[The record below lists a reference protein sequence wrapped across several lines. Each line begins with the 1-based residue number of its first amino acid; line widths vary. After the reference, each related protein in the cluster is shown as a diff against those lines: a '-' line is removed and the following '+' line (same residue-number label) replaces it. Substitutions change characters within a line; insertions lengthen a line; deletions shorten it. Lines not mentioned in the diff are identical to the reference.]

1 MRHKV
6 PFAPSHTEYDLAL
19 DGTPVTWCHDS
30 RKPILA
36 SNALPPRVSVP
47 PSYSQLQ
54 AALASKYEIEREL
67 GRGGM
72 ATVYLAR
79 DLRHDR
85 NVAIKVLRDEVAE
98 SLARDRFIRET
109 QLAARLNHPH
119 VLPLYDSGEADGILY
134 FVMPLMQG
142 QTLREQLDA
151 DGQLSID
158 AALKVATEVAEALD
172 YAHRHGVVHRDIKPE
187 NILLHEGHAII
198 ADFGIGKAIADA
210 QSDEATLTQVGV
222 VVGTPAYMSPEQG
235 SGDVIDHRTDFFSFG
250 CVLYEMLTGIL
261 PFRGGS
267 AHATIASR
275 MIDTPREVTELRDA
289 VPVSLSNTVSRL
301 LAKDPADRFTSGAE
315 LISALTSRDVSAPV
329 ASAIKSIAVLPFVNL
344 SASSDDEYFA
354 DGITEEII
362 NVLSQHTRLRVAART
377 SCFACKGTKDDPR
390 LIAQRLGVRTVLEGS
405 VRKAGSRL
413 RVTAQLINAADG
425 CHLWSERFDRE
436 MTDVFAL
443 QDDIASAIGD
453 KLELSLLGGSDSR
466 VNRAGPRH
474 VEAYEFLLRG
484 RVLLAQRGPSI
495 VPAAECFQQALALD
509 PELAE
514 AHALLA
520 DAQRLFAIYGMAP
533 TSEVI
538 PRARAA
544 ANRALSLD
552 PRQVEALATLANIAA
567 VFDWDCAAGR
577 AYTGRALAIDPLHVR
592 ALVES
597 GFVEAYRHG
606 STDVSRRHALEDLER
621 ATSIDPLNAWAFA
634 LRAWAHSSVADHEDA
649 VRLAR
654 HAIDLDPAAF
664 TGRWALVWTLAA
676 ASRDAEAL
684 AAAEPALTM
693 SRRGVRI
700 LCEMAASH
708 ARLGA
713 REAAELLHQE
723 VSERAHTGYVGW
735 SEQAAIAAS
744 AGRITEARELLRRG
758 IEARESYISFE
769 SCPAW
774 QPLRDD
780 DEGRRMLDAA
790 GP

>member
-1 MRHKV
+1 LR
-6 PFAPSHTEYDLAL
+6 
-19 DGTPVTWCHDS
+19 PVTCCHAS
-30 RKPILA
+30 LA
-36 SNALPPRVSVP
+36 AYIGVNALPLRVSVP
-47 PSYSQLQ
+47 PSYAQFQ
-54 AALASKYEIEREL
+54 AALASKYVIEREL

-119 VLPLYDSGEADGILY
+119 VLPLYDSGEADGTLY

-142 QTLREQLDA
+142 QTLRERLDA

-158 AALKVATEVAEALD
+158 VVLKLATEVADALD

-198 ADFGIGKAIADA
+198 ADFGIGKAIVDA
-210 QSDEATLTQVGV
+210 QSDDTMLTRVGV
-222 VVGTPAYMSPEQG
+222 VVGTPAYMSPEQA

-261 PFRGGS
+261 PFKGGS

-315 LISALTSRDVSAPV
+315 LISALTSPDVSATV

-413 RVTAQLINAADG
+413 RVTAQLINASDG

-443 QDDIASAIGD
+443 QDDIASAIGH
-453 KLELSLLGGSDSR
+453 KLELSLLGDAESR
-466 VNRAGPRH
+466 VSRAGPRH
-474 VEAYEFLLRG
+474 VEAYELLLRG

-495 VPAAECFQQALALD
+495 VHAAQCFQQALTLD
-509 PELAE
+509 SELAE

-567 VFDWDCAAGR
+567 VFDWDAAAGH
-577 AYTGRALAIDPLHVR
+577 AFTKRALAINPLHVR

-597 GFVEAYRHG
+597 GFVESYRHG
-606 STDVSRRHALEDLER
+606 GTDASQRHALEDLER

-634 LRAWAHSSVADHEDA
+634 LRAWSHSSVGDHEEA

-654 HAIDLDPAAF
+654 HAIDLDPGAF

-676 ASRDAEAL
+676 AARDVEAL
-684 AAAEPALTM
+684 EAAEPALAM
-693 SRRGVRI
+693 SGRGVRI

-708 ARLGA
+708 ARLGN
-713 REAAELLHQE
+713 RDAAESLYEE
-723 VSERAHTGYVGW
+723 VLVRARTGYVGW

-744 AGRITEARELLRRG
+744 AGRVADARDLLRRG
-758 IEARESYISFE
+758 IEVRESYLSFE

-774 QPLRDD
+774 QPLRGD

>member
-1 MRHKV
+1 
-6 PFAPSHTEYDLAL
+6 
-19 DGTPVTWCHDS
+19 
-30 RKPILA
+30 
-36 SNALPPRVSVP
+36 
-47 PSYSQLQ
+47 
-54 AALASKYEIEREL
+54 
-67 GRGGM
+67 M

-79 DLRHDR
+79 DLRHSR
-85 NVAIKVLRDEVAE
+85 NVAIKVLRDEVVE

-109 QLAARLNHPH
+109 QFAARLNHPH

-134 FVMPLMQG
+134 FVMPLMEG
-142 QTLREQLDA
+142 QTLRDRLDA
-151 DGQLSID
+151 DGPMPVD
-158 AALKVATEVAEALD
+158 AVLKLAIEVADALD

-210 QSDEATLTQVGV
+210 QSTDATITNLGV
-222 VVGTPAYMSPEQG
+222 IVGTPAYMSPEQA
-235 SGDVIDHRTDFFSFG
+235 SGDVIDHRTDFFSLG

-261 PFRGGS
+261 PFKGGS

-289 VPVSLSNTVSRL
+289 VPISLSHTVSRL
-301 LAKDPADRFTSGAE
+301 LAKDPADRFTSGAQ
-315 LISALTSRDVSAPV
+315 LMSALTSREVVAP
-329 ASAIKSIAVLPFVNL
+329 AAHAIKSIAVLPFVNL
-344 SASSDDEYFA
+344 SASSDDGYLA

-390 LIAQRLGVRTVLEGS
+390 LIAERLGVRMLLEGS
-405 VRKAGSRL
+405 VRRAGSRL
-413 RVTAQLINAADG
+413 RVTAQLINASDG

-436 MTDVFAL
+436 MADVFAL

-453 KLELSLLGGSDSR
+453 KLELSLLGDARSR

-474 VEAYEFLLRG
+474 IEAYELLLRG

-544 ANRALSLD
+544 AKRALSLD

-567 VFDWDCAAGR
+567 VFDWDATAGR
-577 AYTGRALAIDPLHVR
+577 ALTERALAIDPLHVR

-606 STDVSRRHALEDLER
+606 ATDATRRHALEDLER

-634 LRAWAHSSVADHEDA
+634 LRAWSHSSVADHEVA

-676 ASRDAEAL
+676 AGRDVEAL
-684 AAAEPALTM
+684 EAAEPALTL

-708 ARLGA
+708 ARLGNQ
-713 REAAELLHQE
+713 EAAESLHEE
-723 VSERAHTGYVGW
+723 VVVRARTSYVGW

-744 AGRITEARELLRRG
+744 AGHIGVARDLLRRG
-758 IEARESYISFE
+758 IEARESYIGFE

-780 DEGRRMLDAA
+780 DEGRRLLDAA

>member
-1 MRHKV
+1 V
-6 PFAPSHTEYDLAL
+6 
-19 DGTPVTWCHDS
+19 
-30 RKPILA
+30 
-36 SNALPPRVSVP
+36 
-47 PSYSQLQ
+47 
-54 AALASKYEIEREL
+54 LASKYAIEREL

-85 NVAIKVLRDEVAE
+85 NVAIKILRDEVSE

-119 VLPLYDSGEADGILY
+119 VLPLYDSGEADGTLY

-142 QTLREQLDA
+142 QTLRDRLDA
-151 DGQLSID
+151 DGQLPID
-158 AALKVATEVAEALD
+158 VVLKLATEVADALD

-210 QSDEATLTQVGV
+210 QGDDTALTQVGV
-222 VVGTPAYMSPEQG
+222 VVGTPAYMSPEQA
-235 SGDVIDHRTDFFSFG
+235 SGDVIDHRTDFFSLG
-250 CVLYEMLTGIL
+250 CVVYEMLTGML
-261 PFRGGS
+261 PFKGGS
-267 AHATIASR
+267 AHAAIASR
-275 MIDTPREVTELRDA
+275 MIDTPREVTELRDV
-289 VPVSLSNTVSRL
+289 VPASLSNTVSRL
-301 LAKDPADRFTSGAE
+301 LAKEPADRFMSGAQ
-315 LISALTSRDVSAPV
+315 LMAALRSPDVSAPA
-329 ASAIKSIAVLPFVNL
+329 ASATKSIAVLPFVNL

-362 NVLSQHTRLRVAART
+362 NVLSQHKKLRVAART

-413 RVTAQLINAADG
+413 RVTAQLINASDG

-443 QDDIASAIGD
+443 QDEIASAIGG
-453 KLELSLLGGSDSR
+453 KLELSLLGDAGSR

-474 VEAYEFLLRG
+474 VEAYELLLRG

-495 VPAAECFQQALALD
+495 VAAVQCFQQALAHD

-520 DAQRLFAIYGMAP
+520 DGQRLFAVYGMAP

-544 ANRALSLD
+544 AHRALSLD

-567 VFDWDCAAGR
+567 VFDWDWVAGR
-577 AYTGRALAIDPLHVR
+577 AFTKRALAIDPLHVR

-597 GFVEAYRHG
+597 GFVESYRHG
-606 STDVSRRHALEDLER
+606 ATDESRQHAREDLER

-634 LRAWAHSSVADHEDA
+634 LRAWAHSSVADHQEA

-664 TGRWALVWTLAA
+664 TGRWALVWTLGAA
-676 ASRDAEAL
+676 GRNVEAL
-684 AAAEPALTM
+684 EAAEPALLM

-708 ARLGA
+708 ARLGD
-713 REAAELLHQE
+713 RDAAELLHQE
-723 VSERAHTGYVGW
+723 VSERARTSYVGW

-744 AGRITEARELLRRG
+744 AGRIAEARKMLRRG
-758 IEARESYISFE
+758 IEARESYISVE

-774 QPLRDD
+774 QPMRDD

>member
-1 MRHKV
+1 
-6 PFAPSHTEYDLAL
+6 
-19 DGTPVTWCHDS
+19 
-30 RKPILA
+30 
-36 SNALPPRVSVP
+36 
-47 PSYSQLQ
+47 
-54 AALASKYEIEREL
+54 
-67 GRGGM
+67 M

-85 NVAIKVLRDEVAE
+85 DVAIKVLREEVAE
-98 SLARDRFIRET
+98 SLARERFIRET

-119 VLPLYDSGEADGILY
+119 VLPLYDSGEADGTLY

-142 QTLREQLDA
+142 QTLRDRLDA
-151 DGQLSID
+151 DGQLPID
-158 AALKVATEVAEALD
+158 VVFKLTTEVADALD

-198 ADFGIGKAIADA
+198 ADFGIGKAIAEA
-210 QSDEATLTQVGV
+210 QVGDATLTQVGV
-222 VVGTPAYMSPEQG
+222 VVGTPAYMSPEQA
-235 SGDVIDHRTDFFSFG
+235 SGDVIDHRTDFFSLG
-250 CVLYEMLTGIL
+250 CVLYEMITGIL
-261 PFRGGS
+261 PFKGGS
-267 AHATIASR
+267 AHAAIASR
-275 MIDTPREVTELRDA
+275 MIDTPREVTEIRGM
-289 VPVSLSNTVSRL
+289 VPTSLSNTVSRL
-301 LAKDPADRFTSGAE
+301 LAKDPADRFSSGAQ
-315 LISALTSRDVSAPV
+315 LISALTSQDVSAPA
-329 ASAIKSIAVLPFVNL
+329 ASAIRSIAVLPFVNL
-344 SASSDDEYFA
+344 SASSEDEYFA
-354 DGITEEII
+354 DGITDEII
-362 NVLSQHTRLRVAART
+362 SVLSQHKRLRVAART

-390 LIAQRLGVRTVLEGS
+390 LIAERLGVRMVLEGS

-413 RVTAQLINAADG
+413 RVSAQLINASDG
-425 CHLWSERFDRE
+425 CQLWSERFDRE

-443 QDDIASAIGD
+443 QDDIANAIGG
-453 KLELSLLGGSDSR
+453 KLGLSLLGEADSR

-474 VEAYEFLLRG
+474 VEAYQLLLRG

-495 VPAAECFQQALALD
+495 VPAAQCFQDALAHD

-520 DAQRLFAIYGMAP
+520 DAQRLSAIYGMAP

-567 VFDWDCAAGR
+567 VFDWDSTAGR
-577 AYTGRALAIDPLHVR
+577 AFTERALAIDPLHVR

-597 GFVEAYRHG
+597 GFLEAYRHG
-606 STDVSRRHALEDLER
+606 GSAASRRHALEDLER

-634 LRAWAHSSVADHEDA
+634 LRAWSHSSVADHAEA

-664 TGRWALVWTLAA
+664 TGRWALVWTLAGA
-676 ASRDAEAL
+676 GRDVEAL
-684 AAAEPALTM
+684 EAAEPALTM

-708 ARLGA
+708 ARLGN
-713 REAAELLHQE
+713 RDAAESLYRE
-723 VSERAHTGYVGW
+723 VSERAHTSYVGW
-735 SEQAAIAAS
+735 SEQAAVAAS
-744 AGRITEARELLRRG
+744 AGRIADARELLRRG
-758 IEARESYISFE
+758 IEARESYVGFE

-774 QPLRDD
+774 LPMRTD

>member
-1 MRHKV
+1 V
-6 PFAPSHTEYDLAL
+6 S
-19 DGTPVTWCHDS
+19 
-30 RKPILA
+30 
-36 SNALPPRVSVP
+36 LPR
-47 PSYSQLQ
+47 SYVQFQ
-54 AALASKYEIEREL
+54 AALANKYSIEREL

-85 NVAIKVLRDEVAE
+85 KVAIKVLRDEVVE

-109 QLAARLNHPH
+109 QFAARLNHPH
-119 VLPLYDSGEADGILY
+119 VLSLYDSGDADGILY
-134 FVMPLMQG
+134 FVMPLMEG
-142 QTLREQLDA
+142 QTLRDRLDA
-151 DGQLSID
+151 DGPLPID
-158 AALKVATEVAEALD
+158 VVLKLAIEVADALD
-172 YAHRHGVVHRDIKPE
+172 YAHRNGVVHRDIKPE
-187 NILLHEGHAII
+187 NVLLHEGHAII

-210 QSDEATLTQVGV
+210 QSTDATLTNLGV
-222 VVGTPAYMSPEQG
+222 IVGTPAYMSPEQA
-235 SGDVIDHRTDFFSFG
+235 SGEVIDHRTDFFSFG
-250 CVLYEMLTGIL
+250 CVLYEMLTGVL
-261 PFRGGS
+261 PFKGGS

-289 VPVSLSNTVSRL
+289 VPVSLSHTVSRL
-301 LAKDPADRFTSGAE
+301 LAKDPADRFTSGAQ
-315 LISALTSRDVSAPV
+315 LMSALTSREVAAP
-329 ASAIKSIAVLPFVNL
+329 AAHAIKSIAVLPFVNL
-344 SASSDDEYFA
+344 SASADDGYLA

-362 NVLSQHTRLRVAART
+362 NVLSQHTQLRVAART

-390 LIAQRLGVRTVLEGS
+390 LIAERLGVRTLLEGS
-405 VRKAGSRL
+405 VRRAGSRL
-413 RVTAQLINAADG
+413 RVTAQLINASDG

-436 MTDVFAL
+436 MADVFAL

-453 KLELSLLGGSDSR
+453 KLELSLLGDARSR

-474 VEAYEFLLRG
+474 IEAYELLLRG

-544 ANRALSLD
+544 AKRALSLD

-567 VFDWDCAAGR
+567 VFDWDAAAGR
-577 AYTGRALAIDPLHVR
+577 TLTERALAIDPLHVR

-597 GFVEAYRHG
+597 GFVESYRHG
-606 STDVSRRHALEDLER
+606 ATEVTRRHALDDLER

-634 LRAWAHSSVADHEDA
+634 LRAWSHSSVADHGAA

-676 ASRDAEAL
+676 ASRDVEAL
-684 AAAEPALTM
+684 EAAEPALTL

-708 ARLGA
+708 ARLGN
-713 REAAELLHQE
+713 REAAESLYEE
-723 VSERAHTGYVGW
+723 VLVRARTSYVGW

-744 AGRITEARELLRRG
+744 AGHIAGARDLLRRG
-758 IEARESYISFE
+758 IEARESYLSFE

-774 QPLRDD
+774 QPLRAD

>member
-1 MRHKV
+1 V
-6 PFAPSHTEYDLAL
+6 
-19 DGTPVTWCHDS
+19 
-30 RKPILA
+30 
-36 SNALPPRVSVP
+36 
-47 PSYSQLQ
+47 
-54 AALASKYEIEREL
+54 LASKYAIEREL

-85 NVAIKVLRDEVAE
+85 NVAIKILRDEVAE

-119 VLPLYDSGEADGILY
+119 VLPLYDSGEADGTLY

-142 QTLREQLDA
+142 QTLRDRLDA
-151 DGQLSID
+151 DGQLPID
-158 AALKVATEVAEALD
+158 VVLKLATEVADALD

-210 QSDEATLTQVGV
+210 QGDATALTQVGV
-222 VVGTPAYMSPEQG
+222 VVGTPAYMSPEQA
-235 SGDVIDHRTDFFSFG
+235 SGDVIDHRTDFFSLG
-250 CVLYEMLTGIL
+250 CVVYEMLTGML
-261 PFRGGS
+261 PFKGGS
-267 AHATIASR
+267 AHAAIASR
-275 MIDTPREVTELRDA
+275 MIDTPREVTELRDV
-289 VPVSLSNTVSRL
+289 VPASLSNTVSRL
-301 LAKDPADRFTSGAE
+301 LAKEPADRFMSGAQ
-315 LISALTSRDVSAPV
+315 LMAALRSPDVSAPA
-329 ASAIKSIAVLPFVNL
+329 ASATKSIAVLPFVNL

-362 NVLSQHTRLRVAART
+362 NVLSQHKKLRVAART

-413 RVTAQLINAADG
+413 RVTAQLINASDG

-443 QDDIASAIGD
+443 QDEIASAIGG
-453 KLELSLLGGSDSR
+453 KLELSLLGDAGSR

-474 VEAYEFLLRG
+474 VEAYELLLRG

-495 VPAAECFQQALALD
+495 VAAAQCFQQALAHD

-520 DAQRLFAIYGMAP
+520 DGQRLFAVYGMAP

-544 ANRALSLD
+544 AHRALSLD

-567 VFDWDCAAGR
+567 VFDWDWAAGR
-577 AYTGRALAIDPLHVR
+577 AFTKRALAIDPLHVR

-597 GFVEAYRHG
+597 GFVESYRHG
-606 STDVSRRHALEDLER
+606 ATDESRQHAREDLER

-634 LRAWAHSSVADHEDA
+634 LRAWAHSSVADHQEA

-664 TGRWALVWTLAA
+664 TGRWALVWTLGAA
-676 ASRDAEAL
+676 GRNVEAL
-684 AAAEPALTM
+684 EAAEPALLM

-708 ARLGA
+708 ARLGD
-713 REAAELLHQE
+713 RDAAELLHQE
-723 VSERAHTGYVGW
+723 VSERARTSYVGW

-744 AGRITEARELLRRG
+744 AGRIAEARTLLRRG

-774 QPLRDD
+774 QPMRDD

>member
-1 MRHKV
+1 V
-6 PFAPSHTEYDLAL
+6 
-19 DGTPVTWCHDS
+19 
-30 RKPILA
+30 
-36 SNALPPRVSVP
+36 
-47 PSYSQLQ
+47 
-54 AALASKYEIEREL
+54 LASKYAIEREL

-85 NVAIKVLRDEVAE
+85 NVAIKILRDEVAE

-119 VLPLYDSGEADGILY
+119 VLPLYDSGEADGTLY

-142 QTLREQLDA
+142 QTLRDRLDA
-151 DGQLSID
+151 DGQLPID
-158 AALKVATEVAEALD
+158 VVLKLATEVADALD

-210 QSDEATLTQVGV
+210 QGDDTALTQVGV
-222 VVGTPAYMSPEQG
+222 VVGTPAYMSPEQA
-235 SGDVIDHRTDFFSFG
+235 SGDVIDHRTDFFSLG
-250 CVLYEMLTGIL
+250 CVVYEMLTGML
-261 PFRGGS
+261 PFKGGS
-267 AHATIASR
+267 AHAAIASR
-275 MIDTPREVTELRDA
+275 MIDTPREVTELRDV
-289 VPVSLSNTVSRL
+289 VPASLSNTVSRL
-301 LAKDPADRFTSGAE
+301 LAKEPADRFTSGAQ
-315 LISALTSRDVSAPV
+315 LMAALRSPDVSAPA
-329 ASAIKSIAVLPFVNL
+329 ASATKSIAVLPFVNL

-362 NVLSQHTRLRVAART
+362 NVLSQHKKLRVAART

-413 RVTAQLINAADG
+413 RVTAQLINASDG

-443 QDDIASAIGD
+443 QDEIASAIGG
-453 KLELSLLGGSDSR
+453 KLELSLLGDAGSR

-474 VEAYEFLLRG
+474 VEAYELLLRG

-495 VPAAECFQQALALD
+495 VAAAQCFQQALAHD

-520 DAQRLFAIYGMAP
+520 DGQRLFAVYGMAP

-544 ANRALSLD
+544 AHRALSLD

-567 VFDWDCAAGR
+567 VFDWDWAAGR
-577 AYTGRALAIDPLHVR
+577 AFTKRALAIDPLHVR

-597 GFVEAYRHG
+597 GFVESYRHG
-606 STDVSRRHALEDLER
+606 ATDESRQHAREDLER

-634 LRAWAHSSVADHEDA
+634 LRAWAHSSVADHQEA

-654 HAIDLDPAAF
+654 HAIELDPAAF
-664 TGRWALVWTLAA
+664 TGRWALVWTLGAA
-676 ASRDAEAL
+676 GRNVEAL
-684 AAAEPALTM
+684 EAAEPALLM

-708 ARLGA
+708 ARLGD

-723 VSERAHTGYVGW
+723 VSERARTSYVGW

-744 AGRITEARELLRRG
+744 AGRIAEARTLLRRG

-774 QPLRDD
+774 QPMRDD

>member
-1 MRHKV
+1 M
-6 PFAPSHTEYDLAL
+6 
-19 DGTPVTWCHDS
+19 
-30 RKPILA
+30 
-36 SNALPPRVSVP
+36 NVP
-47 PSYSQLQ
+47 PSYSRLQ
-54 AALASKYEIEREL
+54 SALANKYEIEREL

-109 QLAARLNHPH
+109 HLAARLNHPH

-142 QTLREQLDA
+142 QTLRERLDA
-151 DGQLSID
+151 DAQLSID
-158 AALKVATEVAEALD
+158 VVLKLATEVADALD

-198 ADFGIGKAIADA
+198 ADFGIGKAVADA
-210 QSDEATLTQVGV
+210 QSDDTTLTQVGV

-235 SGDVIDHRTDFFSFG
+235 CGDVIDHRTDFFSLG

-261 PFRGGS
+261 PFKGGS

-275 MIDTPREVTELRDA
+275 MIDTPREVTELRDT
-289 VPVSLSNTVSRL
+289 VPVSLSNAVSRL

-315 LISALTSRDVSAPV
+315 LLLALASRDVSAPV
-329 ASAIKSIAVLPFVNL
+329 ARAIKSIAVLPFVNL
-344 SASSDDEYFA
+344 SASLDDEYFA

-390 LIAQRLGVRTVLEGS
+390 MIAQRLGVRTVLEGS

-413 RVTAQLINAADG
+413 RVTAQLINASDG

-453 KLELSLLGGSDSR
+453 KLELSLLGDAESR
-466 VNRAGPRH
+466 VTRAGPRH
-474 VEAYEFLLRG
+474 VEAYELLLRG

-495 VPAAECFQQALALD
+495 VPAAGCFQQALALD

-533 TSEVI
+533 ASEVI

-544 ANRALSLD
+544 ANRALALD
-552 PRQVEALATLANIAA
+552 PRQVEALATLASIAA
-567 VFDWDCAAGR
+567 VFDWDSAAGR
-577 AYTGRALAIDPLHVR
+577 AFAERALAIDPLHVR
-592 ALVES
+592 VLVES
-597 GFVEAYRHG
+597 GFVESYRHG
-606 STDVSRRHALEDLER
+606 ATDVARRHALDDLER

-634 LRAWAHSSVADHEDA
+634 LRAWAHSSVANHDDA

-676 ASRDAEAL
+676 AGRDAEAL
-684 AAAEPALTM
+684 AATEPALTM
-693 SRRGVRI
+693 SRRSVRI

-708 ARLGA
+708 ARLGD

-723 VSERAHTGYVGW
+723 VLERARASYVGW

>member
-1 MRHKV
+1 V
-6 PFAPSHTEYDLAL
+6 
-19 DGTPVTWCHDS
+19 
-30 RKPILA
+30 
-36 SNALPPRVSVP
+36 
-47 PSYSQLQ
+47 
-54 AALASKYEIEREL
+54 LASKYAIEREL

-85 NVAIKVLRDEVAE
+85 NVAIKILRDEVAE

-119 VLPLYDSGEADGILY
+119 VLPLYDSGEADGTLY

-142 QTLREQLDA
+142 QTLRDRLDA
-151 DGQLSID
+151 DGQLPID
-158 AALKVATEVAEALD
+158 VVLKLATEVADALD

-210 QSDEATLTQVGV
+210 QGDDTALTQVWV
-222 VVGTPAYMSPEQG
+222 VVGTPAYMSPEQA
-235 SGDVIDHRTDFFSFG
+235 SGDVIDHRTDFFSLG
-250 CVLYEMLTGIL
+250 CVVYEMLTGML
-261 PFRGGS
+261 PFKGGS
-267 AHATIASR
+267 AHAAIASR
-275 MIDTPREVTELRDA
+275 MIDTPREVTELRDV
-289 VPVSLSNTVSRL
+289 VPASLSNTVSRL
-301 LAKDPADRFTSGAE
+301 LAKEPADRFMSGAQ
-315 LISALTSRDVSAPV
+315 LMAALRSPDVSAPA
-329 ASAIKSIAVLPFVNL
+329 ASATKSIAVLPFVNL

-362 NVLSQHTRLRVAART
+362 NVLSQHKKLRVAART

-413 RVTAQLINAADG
+413 RVTAQLINASDG

-443 QDDIASAIGD
+443 QDEIASAIGG
-453 KLELSLLGGSDSR
+453 KLELSLLGDGGSR

-474 VEAYEFLLRG
+474 VEAYELLLRG

-495 VPAAECFQQALALD
+495 VAAAQCFQQALAHD

-520 DAQRLFAIYGMAP
+520 DGQRLFAVYGMAP

-544 ANRALSLD
+544 AHRALSLD

-567 VFDWDCAAGR
+567 VFDWDWVAGR
-577 AYTGRALAIDPLHVR
+577 AFTKRALAIDPLHVR

-597 GFVEAYRHG
+597 GFVESYRHG
-606 STDVSRRHALEDLER
+606 ATDESRQHAREDLER

-634 LRAWAHSSVADHEDA
+634 LRAWAHSSVADHQEA

-654 HAIDLDPAAF
+654 HAIELDPAAF
-664 TGRWALVWTLAA
+664 TGRWALVWTLGAA
-676 ASRDAEAL
+676 GRNVEAL
-684 AAAEPALTM
+684 EAAEPALLM

-708 ARLGA
+708 ARLGD

-723 VSERAHTGYVGW
+723 VSERARTSYVGW

-744 AGRITEARELLRRG
+744 AGRIAEARKLLRRG

-774 QPLRDD
+774 QPMRAD

>member
-1 MRHKV
+1 V
-6 PFAPSHTEYDLAL
+6 SLPS
-19 DGTPVTWCHDS
+19 
-30 RKPILA
+30 
-36 SNALPPRVSVP
+36 
-47 PSYSQLQ
+47 SYSRLQ
-54 AALASKYEIEREL
+54 AVLASKYAIEREI

-85 NVAIKVLRDEVAE
+85 NVAIKILRDEVAE

-119 VLPLYDSGEADGILY
+119 VLPLYDSGEADGTLY

-142 QTLREQLDA
+142 QTLRDRLDA
-151 DGQLSID
+151 DGQLPID
-158 AALKVATEVAEALD
+158 VVLKLATEVADALD

-210 QSDEATLTQVGV
+210 QGDDTALTQVGV
-222 VVGTPAYMSPEQG
+222 VVGTPAYMSPEQA
-235 SGDVIDHRTDFFSFG
+235 SGDVIDHRTDFFSLG
-250 CVLYEMLTGIL
+250 CVVYEMLTGML
-261 PFRGGS
+261 PFKGGS
-267 AHATIASR
+267 AHAAIASR
-275 MIDTPREVTELRDA
+275 MIDTPREVTELRDV
-289 VPVSLSNTVSRL
+289 VPASLSNTVSRL
-301 LAKDPADRFTSGAE
+301 LAKEPADRFTSGAQ
-315 LISALTSRDVSAPV
+315 LIAALRSPDVSAPA
-329 ASAIKSIAVLPFVNL
+329 ASATKSIAVLPFVNL

-362 NVLSQHTRLRVAART
+362 NVLSQHKKLRVAART

-413 RVTAQLINAADG
+413 RVTAQLINASDG

-443 QDDIASAIGD
+443 QDEIASAIGG
-453 KLELSLLGGSDSR
+453 KLELSLLGDAGSR

-474 VEAYEFLLRG
+474 VEAYELLLRG

-495 VPAAECFQQALALD
+495 VAAAQCFQQALAHD

-520 DAQRLFAIYGMAP
+520 DGQRLFAVYGMAP

-544 ANRALSLD
+544 AHRALSLD

-567 VFDWDCAAGR
+567 VFDWDWAAGR
-577 AYTGRALAIDPLHVR
+577 AFTKRALAIDPLHVR

-597 GFVEAYRHG
+597 GFVESYRHG
-606 STDVSRRHALEDLER
+606 ATDESRQHAREDLER

-634 LRAWAHSSVADHEDA
+634 LRAWAHSSVADHQEA

-664 TGRWALVWTLAA
+664 TGRWALVWTLGAA
-676 ASRDAEAL
+676 GRNVEAL
-684 AAAEPALTM
+684 EAAEPALLM

-708 ARLGA
+708 ARLGD
-713 REAAELLHQE
+713 RDAAELLHQE
-723 VSERAHTGYVGW
+723 VSERARTSYVGW

-744 AGRITEARELLRRG
+744 AGRIAEARKLLRRG

-774 QPLRDD
+774 QPMRDD

>member
-1 MRHKV
+1 V
-6 PFAPSHTEYDLAL
+6 
-19 DGTPVTWCHDS
+19 
-30 RKPILA
+30 
-36 SNALPPRVSVP
+36 
-47 PSYSQLQ
+47 
-54 AALASKYEIEREL
+54 LASKYAIEREL

-85 NVAIKVLRDEVAE
+85 NVAIKILRDEVAE

-119 VLPLYDSGEADGILY
+119 VLPLYDSGEADGTLY

-142 QTLREQLDA
+142 QTLRDRLDA
-151 DGQLSID
+151 DGQLPID
-158 AALKVATEVAEALD
+158 VVLKLATEVADALD

-210 QSDEATLTQVGV
+210 QSDDTTLTQVGV
-222 VVGTPAYMSPEQG
+222 VVGTPAYMSPEQA
-235 SGDVIDHRTDFFSFG
+235 SGDVIDHRTDFFSLG
-250 CVLYEMLTGIL
+250 CVVYEMLTGML
-261 PFRGGS
+261 PFKGGS
-267 AHATIASR
+267 AHAAIASR
-275 MIDTPREVTELRDA
+275 MIDTPREVTELRDV
-289 VPVSLSNTVSRL
+289 VPASLSNTVSRL
-301 LAKDPADRFTSGAE
+301 LAKEPADRFMSGAQ
-315 LISALTSRDVSAPV
+315 LMAALRSPDVSAPA
-329 ASAIKSIAVLPFVNL
+329 ASATKSIAVLPFVNL

-362 NVLSQHTRLRVAART
+362 NVLSQHKKLRVAART

-413 RVTAQLINAADG
+413 RVTAQLINASDG

-443 QDDIASAIGD
+443 QDEIASAIGG
-453 KLELSLLGGSDSR
+453 KLELSLLGDAGSR

-474 VEAYEFLLRG
+474 VEAYELLLRG

-495 VPAAECFQQALALD
+495 VAAAQCFQQALAHD

-520 DAQRLFAIYGMAP
+520 DGQRLFAVYGMAP

-544 ANRALSLD
+544 AHRALSLD

-567 VFDWDCAAGR
+567 VFDWDWVAGR
-577 AYTGRALAIDPLHVR
+577 AFTQRALAIDPLHVR

-597 GFVEAYRHG
+597 GFVESYRHG
-606 STDVSRRHALEDLER
+606 ATDESRQHAREDLER

-634 LRAWAHSSVADHEDA
+634 LRAWAHSSVADHQEA

-664 TGRWALVWTLAA
+664 TGRWALVWTLGAA
-676 ASRDAEAL
+676 GRNVEAL
-684 AAAEPALTM
+684 EAAEPALLM

-708 ARLGA
+708 ARLGD

-723 VSERAHTGYVGW
+723 VSERARTSYVGW

-744 AGRITEARELLRRG
+744 AGRIAEARTLLRRG

-774 QPLRDD
+774 QPMRDD

>member
-1 MRHKV
+1 MSL
-6 PFAPSHTEYDLAL
+6 PS
-19 DGTPVTWCHDS
+19 
-30 RKPILA
+30 
-36 SNALPPRVSVP
+36 
-47 PSYSQLQ
+47 SYGHLK
-54 AALASKYEIEREL
+54 AALAGKYDVEREL

-72 ATVYLAR
+72 AIVHLAR

-85 NVAIKVLRDEVAE
+85 HVAIKVLRDEVVE

-119 VLPLYDSGEADGILY
+119 LLPLYDSGEANGILY

-142 QTLREQLDA
+142 QTLRDWLDA
-151 DGQLSID
+151 DGQLPID
-158 AALKVATEVAEALD
+158 AVLKLAIEVADALD

-187 NILLHEGHAII
+187 NVLLHEGHAII
-198 ADFGIGKAIADA
+198 ADFGIGKAVAEA
-210 QSDEATLTQVGV
+210 QHDDATLTQLGV
-222 VVGTPAYMSPEQG
+222 IVGTPAYMSPEQA
-235 SGDVIDHRTDFFSFG
+235 SGDVLDHRTDFFSLG
-250 CVLYEMLTGIL
+250 CVLYEMLTGVL
-261 PFRGGS
+261 PFKGGS
-267 AHATIASR
+267 AHATFASR
-275 MIDTPREVTELRDA
+275 MIDTPREVTELRDI

-301 LAKDPADRFTSGAE
+301 LAKDPAQRFSSGAQ
-315 LISALTSRDVSAPV
+315 LISALTSQDVSAPV
-329 ASAIKSIAVLPFVNL
+329 AGATKSIAVLPFVNL
-344 SASSDDEYFA
+344 GASADDEYFA

-362 NVLSQHTRLRVAART
+362 NVLSQHKRLRVAART

-390 LIAQRLGVRTVLEGS
+390 LIAERLGVRTVLEGS
-405 VRKAGSRL
+405 VRRAGSRL
-413 RVTAQLINAADG
+413 RVTAQLINASDG

-443 QDDIASAIGD
+443 QDDIATAIGD
-453 KLELSLLGGSDSR
+453 KLELSLLGETKPVHRG
-466 VNRAGPRH
+466 GPRH
-474 VEAYEFLLRG
+474 VEAYELLLRG

-495 VPAAECFQQALALD
+495 VPATKCFQDALALD

-520 DAQRLFAIYGMAP
+520 DAQRLVAIYGMAP

-552 PRQVEALATLANIAA
+552 PRQVEALTTLANIAA
-567 VFDWDCAAGR
+567 VFDWDWAAGR
-577 AYTGRALAIDPLHVR
+577 AFTERALAIAPLHVR

-597 GFVEAYRHG
+597 GFVESYRHG
-606 STDVSRRHALEDLER
+606 ATDASRRHALEDLER

-634 LRAWAHSSVADHEDA
+634 LRAWSHSSVADHDEA

-676 ASRDAEAL
+676 AGRDVEAL
-684 AAAEPALTM
+684 EAAEPALTM
-693 SRRGVRI
+693 SGRGVRV

-708 ARLGA
+708 ARLGN
-713 REAAELLHQE
+713 RDAAESLYQE
-723 VSERAHTGYVGW
+723 VVVRARTGYVGW

-744 AGRITEARELLRRG
+744 AGRIAVARDLLRRG
-758 IEARESYISFE
+758 IEARESYLSFE

-774 QPLRDD
+774 QPLRAD